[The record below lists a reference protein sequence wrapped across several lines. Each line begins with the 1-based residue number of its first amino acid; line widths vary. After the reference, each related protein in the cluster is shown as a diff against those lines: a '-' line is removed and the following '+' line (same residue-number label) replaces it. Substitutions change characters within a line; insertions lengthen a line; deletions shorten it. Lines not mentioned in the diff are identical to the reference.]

1 MNTTLAAQP
10 VVLGPDAVIH
20 LGADL
25 DMSPLAV
32 TSAFWTHGPTEQ
44 PELSRG
50 RILSVFD
57 YPATAWPYWERHPAG
72 EELVYLLAGAVEFLL
87 DDGHEQRGVRLG
99 MGEAAI
105 VPAGTWHR
113 AVIHA
118 PSRLLFVT
126 PTPARTEQRPV

>member
-1 MNTTLAAQP
+1 MNTTLAPQP

-20 LGADL
+20 LGAEL
-25 DMSPLAV
+25 DMSALVV
-32 TSAFWTHGPTEQ
+32 TSAFWTHDPAEQ

-50 RILSVFD
+50 RILSVFE
-57 YPATAWPYWERHPAG
+57 YPATAWPYWERHPTG
-72 EELVYLLAGAVEFLL
+72 EEFVYLLAGDVELLL
-87 DDGHEQRGVRLG
+87 DDGHEQRGVRFG
-99 MGEAAI
+99 IGEAAI

-118 PSRLLFVT
+118 SSRLLFVT

>member
-1 MNTTLAAQP
+1 MNTTLAPQP

-25 DMSPLAV
+25 DMSALAV
-32 TSAFWTHGPTEQ
+32 TSAFWTHDPTAQ

-57 YPATAWPYWERHPAG
+57 YPATAWPYWEHHPTG
-72 EELVYLLAGAVEFLL
+72 EELVYLLAGDVELLL
-87 DDGHEQRGVRLG
+87 DDGHDQQGVRLG
-99 MGEAAI
+99 LGEAAI

-126 PTPARTEQRPV
+126 PTPGRTEQRPA